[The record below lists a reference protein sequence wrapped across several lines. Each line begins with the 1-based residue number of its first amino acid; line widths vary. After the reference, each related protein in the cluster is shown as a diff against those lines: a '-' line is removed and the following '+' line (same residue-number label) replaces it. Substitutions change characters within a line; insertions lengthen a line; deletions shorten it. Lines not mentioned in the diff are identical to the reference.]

1 MSTASRLAE
10 VQRSMA
16 SACQSCGRDPR
27 SVQLLAVSKTRSADT
42 VREAHA
48 AGQRAFG
55 ENRVQ
60 ELVTKAREL
69 TGEDLEWHMIGS
81 VQTNKVRDL
90 LGVRGLVL
98 LHSLD
103 RAKLADRL
111 QAALDEEDREL
122 AVLLQVNASGENQ
135 KHGAGMADAPEL
147 AAHVLESCRRLLL
160 RGVMAMGPL
169 VGDPAPV
176 FDRAAQL
183 RDELR
188 ERTGL
193 ELPVL
198 SLGMTADL
206 DAAIA
211 AGSTVVRVGTGV
223 FGPRS

>member
-60 ELVTKAREL
+60 EL
-69 TGEDLEWHMIGS
+69 